1 MDGIKQQSSQE
12 PAQIKAMAANTRVVT
27 RGAVVIKQDR
37 SISNGERVRVP
48 VLCYSDEVPML
59 SADQVVVIVSPPS
72 MSASQLMLRY
82 EEYVA
87 LNPHMTLAK
96 KPDFS
101 VKPSDIKPVCNSCG
115 VDCSNVRKNKCSA
128 CLRFNYCV
136 YFCSNQC
143 IEDYWPIHKRSC
155 FRYNCMNSQTHKLKT
170 TTWRDILRE
179 SALAGD
185 TTSKTCQMMKGG
197 RR

>member
-1 MDGIKQQSSQE
+1 MD
-12 PAQIKAMAANTRVVT
+12 NTRIVT

-48 VLCYSDEVPML
+48 VLCYHNEVPML
-59 SADQVVVIVSPPS
+59 SADQLVLIVSPPS

-87 LNPHMTLAK
+87 LNPHMALAK
-96 KPDFS
+96 RPDFS
-101 VKPSDIKPVCNSCG
+101 LKPSELGKYCNACSA
-115 VDCSNVRKNKCSA
+115 DCSNIRQNKCSE
-128 CLRFNYCV
+128 CYKFNYCV

-155 FRYNCMNSQTHKLKT
+155 FRYNCMNAQTHKLKT

-179 SALAGD
+179 SAAAGD
-185 TTSKTCQMMKGG
+185 VTGKTCEMLKGG
-197 RR
+197 KKS